1 MNAIEL
7 AVNQRCNGCGFSKN
21 FITSQRF
28 QCNNLE
34 VNQVTFRARMY
45 GSCTYSNASIV
56 SDMGAWV
63 SMAPTIILQGSQYA
77 IDPNCV
83 PVNIISFGISSS
95 FERISCG
102 HNETPTNY
110 AAFLS
115 ITLRI
120 MLSTNIT
127 YYAGSSA
134 RIISASYKQA
144 STAPTLCC
152 SALSLIVCLHLIR
165 ICLFECTICAFS
177 YL

>member
-83 PVNIISFGISSS
+83 PVNIISFDDSY
-95 FERISCG
+95 C
-102 HNETPTNY
+102 TTV
-110 AAFLS
+110 ALA
-115 ITLRI
+115 
-120 MLSTNIT
+120 LSTGAIV
-127 YYAGSSA
+127 GFVVSGVIVG
-134 RIISASYKQA
+134 IIMFSVMFIV
-144 STAPTLCC
+144 
-152 SALSLIVCLHLIR
+152 LIFVILLTRRTKIKYR
-165 ICLFECTICAFS
+165 ADG
-177 YL
+177 